1 MTAQHTPGPWARV
14 DDSFEIRTHDGE
26 RYITTILGP
35 HDTQDEA
42 NARLIAAAPLMLEA
56 LRDAL
61 EELETLISADQKDT
75 LRDPITDSTTDERV
89 VRIRAA
95 IRAATGEDA

>member
-1 MTAQHTPGPWARV
+1 
-14 DDSFEIRTHDGE
+14 
-26 RYITTILGP
+26 
-35 HDTQDEA
+35 
-42 NARLIAAAPLMLEA
+42 MLEA